1 MYTYTIQVN
10 EITPLRFRKLLD
22 HLGIKFKD
30 IGKELNCTASA
41 INHRIYSNDKRVGLE
56 EIYAVK
62 KICKAKFDTLDAFND
77 ALEKMQLEE
86 IAAKFHLKYGM
97 QSKLQMIRKRLEAE
111 KQIKEM
117 NDYIFILEDIINTSH
132 ENKKMAAKYKKKT
145 FELPELLDE
154 LNEEELKE
162 NENALNDEINQF
174 DGIKDLLSNNSLSD
188 LKNLWLKMP
197 EQKIE
202 EIILASIHQDSE
214 KLKTILNEVLNKDNT
229 QNELF

>member
-10 EITPLRFRKLLD
+10 EITPLRFRKLMD
-22 HLGIKFKD
+22 HLGIKLKD
-30 IGKELNCTASA
+30 IGKELNYTPGA
-41 INHRIYSNDKRVGLE
+41 INNRIYSNDKRVGLE

-62 KICKAKFDTLDAFND
+62 KICKAKFDTLDAFDD
-77 ALEKMQLEE
+77 ALEKIQLEE
-86 IAAKFHLKYGM
+86 IAAKFHLKYNL

-132 ENKKMAAKYKKKT
+132 ENKKMAGKYKKKT

-214 KLKTILNEVLNKDNT
+214 KLKTILNEILNKDIT